1 MKLIEDD
8 GELICELDDDVCV
21 LLLSDEME
29 PHVIMQ
35 AMDDEVS
42 VPPHVMMMSALMIF
56 LGDKDNVAMLM
67 DLIPNRRKS
76 N

>member
-35 AMDDEVS
+35 AMDDEAS